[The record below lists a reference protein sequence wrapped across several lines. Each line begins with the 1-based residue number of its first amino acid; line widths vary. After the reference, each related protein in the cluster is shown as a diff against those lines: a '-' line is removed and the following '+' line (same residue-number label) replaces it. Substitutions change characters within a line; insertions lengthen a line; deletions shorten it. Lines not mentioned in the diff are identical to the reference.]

1 MKAVGLSRY
10 TTAFTTHGYVNYG
23 SCINLSEE
31 DLRAVGVKNDDHVR
45 WLMNRAK
52 ELRNLSEEDAVK
64 VLSVNTRN
72 YSVLCVLREIAANR
86 IEGCQRIATRNE
98 NLKIEATEGSD

>member
-10 TTAFTTHGYVNYG
+10 TTAFTTNGYVNFG

-45 WLMNRAK
+45 WLMNRVK

-64 VLSVNTRN
+64 ILSVNTRN

-86 IEGCQRIATRNE
+86 CR
-98 NLKIEATEGSD
+98 SVD